1 MSIYL
6 DYNASAPIDLRVLE
20 YMNDVYKGAYGN
32 PDSRTHSYGD
42 NARKIV
48 ETAREHVAL
57 LTGVKKEEVF
67 FTSGATEGNNI
78 VIQGLVQYGI
88 ENNKKHIIVSAIEHK
103 AVIQAAKSLEPFGFE
118 VDVVEPKINGY
129 VDVTEVISHVK
140 ENTLLVSI
148 MHVNNETGIIQ
159 PVKEIGEQLE
169 KKGVLFHIDAT
180 QSFGKLVDEI
190 RNLKYDMMT
199 MSAHKISG
207 PQGVG
212 ALILRKKRYKLPPVK
227 AIMYGGEQERGI
239 RPGTVPVALVA
250 GLGKAC
256 ELLEQEYK
264 NNNRK
269 TEQIKS
275 EIMQLLEQSGLKY
288 KINGDNSKCI
298 SNTINV
304 CINGVSSEALM
315 LSSKQFC
322 GISNGSACNSHKYE
336 PSYVLQAMGIPVK
349 DIDNSIR
356 ISWGAS
362 TDCEEMK
369 KEFSELLEIAK
380 GLVF

>member
-1 MSIYL
+1 MK
-6 DYNASAPIDLRVLE
+6 
-20 YMNDVYKGAYGN
+20 DVYKGAYGN

-48 ETAREHVAL
+48 ETAREYVAL
-57 LTGVKKEEVF
+57 LASLKKEEVF

-190 RNLKYDMMT
+190 
-199 MSAHKISG
+199 
-207 PQGVG
+207 
-212 ALILRKKRYKLPPVK
+212 
-227 AIMYGGEQERGI
+227 
-239 RPGTVPVALVA
+239 
-250 GLGKAC
+250 
-256 ELLEQEYK
+256 
-264 NNNRK
+264 
-269 TEQIKS
+269 
-275 EIMQLLEQSGLKY
+275 
-288 KINGDNSKCI
+288 
-298 SNTINV
+298 
-304 CINGVSSEALM
+304 
-315 LSSKQFC
+315 
-322 GISNGSACNSHKYE
+322 
-336 PSYVLQAMGIPVK
+336 
-349 DIDNSIR
+349 
-356 ISWGAS
+356 
-362 TDCEEMK
+362 
-369 KEFSELLEIAK
+369 
-380 GLVF
+380 

>member
-1 MSIYL
+1 
-6 DYNASAPIDLRVLE
+6 
-20 YMNDVYKGAYGN
+20 
-32 PDSRTHSYGD
+32 
-42 NARKIV
+42 
-48 ETAREHVAL
+48 
-57 LTGVKKEEVF
+57 
-67 FTSGATEGNNI
+67 
-78 VIQGLVQYGI
+78 
-88 ENNKKHIIVSAIEHK
+88 
-103 AVIQAAKSLEPFGFE
+103 
-118 VDVVEPKINGY
+118 
-129 VDVTEVISHVK
+129 
-140 ENTLLVSI
+140 
-148 MHVNNETGIIQ
+148 
-159 PVKEIGEQLE
+159 
-169 KKGVLFHIDAT
+169 
-180 QSFGKLVDEI
+180 
-190 RNLKYDMMT
+190 

-250 GLGKAC
+250 GLGKGC

-349 DIDNSIR
+349 DKDNSIR

-362 TDCEEMK
+362 TDCEEMN
-369 KEFSELLEIAK
+369 KEFSELLEFAK